1 MSANLSPPPPIL
13 RRFRD
18 RERYAAVID
27 AVAAVD
33 VNTRREWQKT
43 AGEIEAR
50 AGKFTI
56 EEIQATPEGIFESGD
71 NGFAADA
78 SAYLRWAGFDGPA
91 EALAASVTGHF
102 DTSGDHPV
110 AVVDHVDVDPSV
122 ALE

>member
-1 MSANLSPPPPIL
+1 MSEELSSSPPSL

-18 RERYAAVID
+18 RDRYVAALD

-33 VNTRREWQKT
+33 LNTRREWQKT
-43 AGEIEAR
+43 ARKIEAH

-56 EEIQATPEGIFESGD
+56 EEIQATPEGTFESGD

-78 SAYLRWAGFDGPA
+78 TVYLRWDGLAAPA
-91 EALAASVTGHF
+91 EELAAAVTGHF
-102 DTSGDHPV
+102 DTTGDRPV
-110 AVVDHVDVDPSV
+110 AVVDHVAVDPRA

>member
-1 MSANLSPPPPIL
+1 MSAGLSSPSRNL

-18 RERYAAVID
+18 RDRYGAALD
-27 AVAAVD
+27 AIAAVD
-33 VNTRREWQKT
+33 LNARPEWRET
-43 AGEIEAR
+43 ARKIEAH

-56 EEIQATPEGIFESGD
+56 EEIQATPEGTFESGD

-110 AVVDHVDVDPSV
+110 AVVDHVAVDPSV

>member
-1 MSANLSPPPPIL
+1 MSAGLSSPSRNL

-18 RERYAAVID
+18 RDRYGAALD
-27 AVAAVD
+27 AIAAVD
-33 VNTRREWQKT
+33 LNARPEWRET
-43 AGEIEAR
+43 AEEIEAH

-56 EEIQATPEGIFESGD
+56 EEIQATPEGTFESGD

-78 SAYLRWAGFDGPA
+78 TVYLRWDDLDGPA
-91 EALAASVTGHF
+91 EELAAAVTGHF

-110 AVVDHVDVDPSV
+110 AVVDHVAVDPSV